1 MSSWEKES
9 EVSFIEVKRLSLLL
23 KDLFYWSIVDLQCCV
38 NFCCTT
44 KWFRFYIYTLFFFW
58 QGVGRGFPSGSAVKN
73 LPASAETLVPSL
85 GLEDPLE
92 KEMATHSSILAWRIQ
107 WTEEPADYSPWV
119 CKDWNKLACTHT
131 HTHTHIYTHIYMC
144 TCLTKRHG
152 WAQHTLFFI
161 FFSIMVYRR
170 ILDIVP
176 CAI

>member
-9 EVSFIEVKRLSLLL
+9 EVSFIEVKRISLLL
-23 KDLFYWSIVDLQCCV
+23 KHLIYWSIVDLQCCV

-73 LPASAETLVPSL
+73 LPANAETLVPSL

-107 WTEEPADYSPWV
+107 WTEEPADYSQWGG
-119 CKDWNKLACTHT
+119 KDWNKLACTHT
-131 HTHTHIYTHIYMC
+131 HTYTHTHTHTHTYTHTSICVHVWQRGMAEHSIPCFLYSF
-144 TCLTKRHG
+144 LL
-152 WAQHTLFFI
+152 WFI
-161 FFSIMVYRR
+161 SGY
-170 ILDIVP
+170 
-176 CAI
+176 